1 MNRQDEGDL
10 IAELL
15 CITGELGGKMRRLD
29 CYEST
34 GRRYKKI
41 VIEYDS
47 TEEKEMRFKALVFVR
62 LRGSVSDAAGNA
74 VMNNVNRIAPKLQPH
89 LLRIGKAIDFW
100 FDAETEEIAREQM
113 DLLSDRMLAN
123 TVIED
128 WEYTLEETE
137 ETGIGNISNDNAGT
151 SKHHLFGA

>member
-1 MNRQDEGDL
+1 
-10 IAELL
+10 
-15 CITGELGGKMRRLD
+15 
-29 CYEST
+29 
-34 GRRYKKI
+34 
-41 VIEYDS
+41 
-47 TEEKEMRFKALVFVR
+47 MRFKALVHVR

-74 VMNNVNRIAPKLQPH
+74 VMKNTHMVAPRLQPH

-100 FDAETEEIAREQM
+100 FDAESEEIAREEM
-113 DLLSDRMLAN
+113 DLLSDRMLSN

-151 SKHHLFGA
+151 SKHSLFDA

>member
-1 MNRQDEGDL
+1 
-10 IAELL
+10 
-15 CITGELGGKMRRLD
+15 
-29 CYEST
+29 
-34 GRRYKKI
+34 
-41 VIEYDS
+41 
-47 TEEKEMRFKALVFVR
+47 MRFKALVFAR

-74 VMNNVNRIAPKLQPH
+74 VMNNVNRIAPKLTPH

-128 WEYTLEETE
+128 WSYDLEETE
-137 ETGIGNISNDNAGT
+137 ETGIGDISNDNAGT
-151 SKHHLFGA
+151 SKHAIFD

>member
-1 MNRQDEGDL
+1 
-10 IAELL
+10 
-15 CITGELGGKMRRLD
+15 
-29 CYEST
+29 
-34 GRRYKKI
+34 
-41 VIEYDS
+41 
-47 TEEKEMRFKALVFVR
+47 MRFKALVNVR

-74 VMNNVNRIAPKLQPH
+74 VMNNTKRVAPNLEPH

-113 DLLSDRMLAN
+113 DLLSDRMLSN

-128 WEYTLEETE
+128 WSYELEETE

-151 SKHHLFGA
+151 SKHAIFD

>member
-1 MNRQDEGDL
+1 
-10 IAELL
+10 
-15 CITGELGGKMRRLD
+15 
-29 CYEST
+29 
-34 GRRYKKI
+34 
-41 VIEYDS
+41 
-47 TEEKEMRFKALVFVR
+47 MRFKATVYVR

-100 FDAETEEIAREQM
+100 FDAEDYETAEKE
-113 DLLSDRMLAN
+113 LYTLSDLFLSN

-128 WEYTLEETE
+128 WSYELEETE

-151 SKHHLFGA
+151 SKHQIFGS

>member
-1 MNRQDEGDL
+1 
-10 IAELL
+10 
-15 CITGELGGKMRRLD
+15 
-29 CYEST
+29 
-34 GRRYKKI
+34 
-41 VIEYDS
+41 
-47 TEEKEMRFKALVFVR
+47 MRFKALFYVR

-74 VMNNVNRIAPKLQPH
+74 VMNNVKLVAPKLKPH

-100 FDAETEEIAREQM
+100 FDAETEEIAREEM

-128 WEYTLEETE
+128 WEYELEETE

-151 SKHHLFGA
+151 SKHAIFDE

>member
-1 MNRQDEGDL
+1 
-10 IAELL
+10 
-15 CITGELGGKMRRLD
+15 
-29 CYEST
+29 
-34 GRRYKKI
+34 
-41 VIEYDS
+41 
-47 TEEKEMRFKALVFVR
+47 MRFKALVFVR

-74 VMNNVNRIAPKLQPH
+74 VMNNTKRVTSNHEPH
-89 LLRIGKAIDFW
+89 LLRIGKCIDFW
-100 FDAETEEIAREQM
+100 FDAESEEVARKEM
-113 DLLSDRMLAN
+113 DELSDKLFAN

>member
-1 MNRQDEGDL
+1 
-10 IAELL
+10 
-15 CITGELGGKMRRLD
+15 
-29 CYEST
+29 
-34 GRRYKKI
+34 
-41 VIEYDS
+41 
-47 TEEKEMRFKALVFVR
+47 MRFKALVHVR

-74 VMNNVNRIAPKLQPH
+74 VMNNTQRVTPNHQPH

-100 FDAETEEIAREQM
+100 FDAETEEIAREEM

-128 WEYTLEETE
+128 WSYELEETE

>member
-1 MNRQDEGDL
+1 
-10 IAELL
+10 
-15 CITGELGGKMRRLD
+15 
-29 CYEST
+29 
-34 GRRYKKI
+34 
-41 VIEYDS
+41 
-47 TEEKEMRFKALVFVR
+47 MRFKALVHVR

-74 VMNNVNRIAPKLQPH
+74 VMRNTKMVAPDLH
-89 LLRIGKAIDFW
+89 MTLLRIGKAIDMW
-100 FDAETEEIAREQM
+100 FEAESEERAREQM

-151 SKHHLFGA
+151 SKHAIFDE

>member
-1 MNRQDEGDL
+1 
-10 IAELL
+10 
-15 CITGELGGKMRRLD
+15 
-29 CYEST
+29 
-34 GRRYKKI
+34 
-41 VIEYDS
+41 
-47 TEEKEMRFKALVFVR
+47 MRFKALVHVR

-74 VMNNVNRIAPKLQPH
+74 VMNNTKRIAPRLEPH
-89 LLRIGKAIDFW
+89 LLRIGKVIDFW
-100 FDAETEEIAREQM
+100 FDAESEEIAREDM

-151 SKHHLFGA
+151 SKHSLFDQ

>member
-1 MNRQDEGDL
+1 MPLTCWYTL
-10 IAELL
+10 IQPPTLQSSIAQLVERL
-15 CITGELGGKMRRLD
+15 TVNQFVPGSSPGGGVL
-29 CYEST
+29 
-34 GRRYKKI
+34 
-41 VIEYDS
+41 
-47 TEEKEMRFKALVFVR
+47 RFKALVHVR

-74 VMNNVNRIAPKLQPH
+74 VMKNTHMVAPNLKPH

-113 DLLSDRMLAN
+113 DLLSDRMLSN

-128 WEYTLEETE
+128 WEYKLEETE

-151 SKHHLFGA
+151 SKHSLFGA

>member
-1 MNRQDEGDL
+1 
-10 IAELL
+10 
-15 CITGELGGKMRRLD
+15 
-29 CYEST
+29 
-34 GRRYKKI
+34 
-41 VIEYDS
+41 
-47 TEEKEMRFKALVFVR
+47 MRFKALVHVR

-74 VMNNVNRIAPKLQPH
+74 VMNNTKRVAPDLEPH

-113 DLLSDRMLAN
+113 DLFSDRMLAN

-151 SKHHLFGA
+151 SKHALFDQ